1 MADPF
6 HYDYFALQGAD
17 IPAWH
22 ASFTWPV
29 ARETTTRIMVDFVA
43 AYTATVEELGD
54 TPAGDVALSGLL
66 VPGLFVQAVNHYL
79 AVETLRR
86 QGRTIV
92 HSDRLA
98 LVPQFLRPHEPMRF
112 APARLPGRPRDGT
125 ARLRVKRAVQSL
137 WYNRGKLHRALDH
150 LDLSRCAVAFDSGN
164 VLDRPFTRSRPEWV
178 RLFSPQEW
186 HGAQGDVPPDV
197 LKALRGAARDFTR
210 FAAAYSRD
218 VLGVKLP
225 ATLLAAL
232 EDYAARTLEMQ
243 ARCYHGLL
251 TLLDRSRPRELL
263 TPTAGNSFTRVAS
276 LAARRLGARVTG
288 FPHGSY
294 ICHYSSPRPA
304 FHELATVDAFVAYT
318 PASARLME
326 RNLALNPPPR
336 ANPVRILHDHD
347 TTLSDRFAAWRD
359 RPTAER
365 IRSVMVCE
373 LSLIPEWA
381 GYHCAETLVNY
392 HFYYSVCRQLAQAG
406 YEVVFK
412 KRPKSLGWDGYNI
425 FESIPGVR
433 VETRPFEAPG
443 VLDRVDAVMIQ
454 YAMSS
459 TLYWAM
465 CSNKTVLYVDSGWEP
480 WFPDVYERMAR
491 RCRVLRCA
499 YDDGNRPVYDPSEL
513 AGHLERRPEAPDA
526 AFIGAYLTPDD
537 PARA

>member
-1 MADPF
+1 MSDPF
-6 HYDYFALQGAD
+6 YYDYFALRGVD

-22 ASFTWPV
+22 AAFSWPV
-29 ARETTTRIMVDFVA
+29 PRETTTRIMVDFVA
-43 AYTATVEELGD
+43 AYTAIVEELGD
-54 TPAGDVALSGLL
+54 TAAGDAALSGIL

-86 QGRTIV
+86 QGRPIV
-92 HSDRLA
+92 HSDRLT
-98 LVPQFLRPHEPMRF
+98 LVPQFLRPREPMRF
-112 APARLPGRPRDGT
+112 APARLPGRPRNGT
-125 ARLRVKRAVQSL
+125 ARLRAKRAVQSL
-137 WYNRGKLHRALDH
+137 WYNRGKLSRALDH
-150 LDLSRCAVAFDSGN
+150 LDLARCAVAFDSGN

-178 RLFSPQEW
+178 RLFSPAEW
-186 HGAQGDVPPDV
+186 HGAEAAVPSGV
-197 LKALRGAARDFTR
+197 REALDGAARDFTR

-218 VLGVKLP
+218 VLGVPLP
-225 ATLLAAL
+225 PTLLVAL
-232 EDYAARTLEMQ
+232 EDYAARTLAIQ

-251 TLLDRSRPRELL
+251 ELLGRRPPRELL
-263 TPTAGNSFTRVAS
+263 TSTAGNSFTRVAS

-294 ICHYSSPRPA
+294 ICHYQSPRQA

-336 ANPVRILHDHD
+336 ANPVRILHEHN
-347 TTLSDRFAAWRD
+347 TALSDRFAACR
-359 RPTAER
+359 RNPLPGR
-365 IRSVMVCE
+365 IRSIMVCE

-381 GYHCAETLVNY
+381 GYHCADVMVNY

-443 VLDRVDAVMIQ
+443 VLDQVDAVMIQ

-459 TLYWAM
+459 TLYWSM
-465 CSNKTVLYVDSGWEP
+465 CSSKTVLYVDSGWEP

-499 YDDGNRPVYDPSEL
+499 YDEANRPVYDPSEL
-513 AGHLERRPEAPDA
+513 AAHMERSPEPPDA
-526 AFIGAYLTPDD
+526 DFIEAYLTP
-537 PARA
+537 R